1 MISDSSQSLLPSPV
15 SSLPPAAGQVMQGR
29 ATVREAIEGDDI
41 GAPPPVPRPRLVAWL
56 GLAIAAAA
64 VLTGLFLVGWIP
76 LARRQTALAAEA
88 ETIKTSLPHVQLV
101 HPRRSPAVVTALL
114 PGDVEALEETSVYSR
129 TNGYLKRW
137 LVDIGDEMQAGQLL
151 VEIDTPEIDQ
161 ELQQAKATLGQLRAR
176 LLTAQANLRLAHIT
190 LDRYEK
196 LLATKTITGQE
207 FDERQAT
214 YATAS
219 STVEAAKADVEAG
232 EASVQ
237 RLTETQAFSKIYAPF
252 AGIITTRTIEVGR
265 LVSASN
271 GASQSLYRLAK
282 TDTVRVFVNVPQIY
296 SHGVNVG
303 LQAELVVR
311 EMPGRKFIGKITR
324 TARAIDP
331 VTRTLRTEIQVPNKD
346 HALLTGS
353 YVQVRL
359 EVARENPPLLIP
371 ASALTFDADGTRVAL
386 VDAEHHIHF
395 QRVIVEGDFGSD
407 VGISDGLTPD
417 ALTVINPGQRLAEG
431 GLVEVDGPA
440 VQ

>member
-1 MISDSSQSLLPSPV
+1 MISDSSQSILRPPTGSL
-15 SSLPPAAGQVMQGR
+15 SSASDALTEGR
-29 ATVREAIEGDDI
+29 AVIPKAVEGDDV
-41 GAPPPVPRPRLVAWL
+41 GAPPPVPRPRFLALFGL
-56 GLAIAAAA
+56 GITAAAI
-64 VLTGLFLVGWIP
+64 LTGLFLVGWIP
-76 LARRQTALAAEA
+76 LVRRQSVLAAEA
-88 ETIKTSLPHVQLV
+88 ETIKTSLPHVQIV

-114 PGDVEALEETSVYSR
+114 PGDVEALEETAVYSR

-137 LVDIGDEMQAGQLL
+137 LVDIGDEVQSGQLL

-161 ELQQAKATLGQLRAR
+161 ELQHAKATLGQLRAR
-176 LLTAQANLRLAHIT
+176 LLTAEANARLAHIT

-196 LLATKTITGQE
+196 LLGSKTITGQE

-252 AGIITTRTIEVGR
+252 AGIITTRTTEVGR

-271 GASQSLYRLAK
+271 GTSQSLYRLAK
-282 TDTVRVFVNVPQIY
+282 TDPVRVFVNVPQIY
-296 SHGVNVG
+296 SHGVNIG

-311 EMPGRKFIGKITR
+311 EMPGRKFVGKITR

-346 HALLTGS
+346 HVLLTGS

-359 EVARENPPLLIP
+359 QVTRENPPLLIP

-386 VDAEHHIHF
+386 VDAKHHVHF
-395 QRVIVEGDFGSD
+395 QHVIVEGDFGSD

-417 ALTVINPGQRLAEG
+417 AFTVINPGQRLIEG
-431 GLVEVDGPA
+431 GLVEVDETTIH
-440 VQ
+440 